1 MSELKKK
8 LSVLKIEKLVSNI
21 KGINDVLLFTDKP
34 AVINW
39 YSGQLDHLDN
49 DIPCIC
55 RFSSNIDIKYLSEYI
70 EMLAGGV
77 RHFIIIFW
85 DFLPVYVSL
94 KIESFYDFL
103 KSFYSELHT
112 KDITL
117 FFLNE
122 EKVLDIFL
130 SEYELEVRILDNN
143 AKN

>member
-1 MSELKKK
+1 
-8 LSVLKIEKLVSNI
+8 
-21 KGINDVLLFTDKP
+21 
-34 AVINW
+34 
-39 YSGQLDHLDN
+39 
-49 DIPCIC
+49 
-55 RFSSNIDIKYLSEYI
+55 
-70 EMLAGGV
+70 MLAGGV
-77 RHFIIIFW
+77 RHFIIIFGG
-85 DFLPVYVSL
+85 FLPVYVSF

-130 SEYELEVRILDNN
+130 SEYELEVRILGNN